1 MNYNSLSLRQFR
13 EYFSSLAVPDLASLR
28 GQYRA
33 SFVGPAWLRVTAA
46 PGLVPLGFGGWWGK
60 DFNADGTAINILLR
74 AGKFSRRFTMKLVNA
89 KSFVDGKDGL
99 ALHYPPG
106 NPFPWTHVV
115 DEIRRID
122 DTSLLGMTIPNVTGL
137 RGLAIPFILQ
147 KQERS

>member
-74 AGKFSRRFTMKLVNA
+74 AGKFSPCT
-89 KSFVDGKDGL
+89 
-99 ALHYPPG
+99 
-106 NPFPWTHVV
+106 
-115 DEIRRID
+115 IR
-122 DTSLLGMTIPNVTGL
+122 P
-137 RGLAIPFILQ
+137 AIPSRGRMWSMRFAALMT
-147 KQERS
+147 RPCSA